1 MTKVTACDLPKESLL
16 AHYGGPGDYRD
27 CFCREIAG
35 EVTLS
40 QYIERFYSSMAF
52 GPERVILSLIGRGA
66 TAENIRA
73 LARGDSDRIAVWE
86 VIERTPDQI
95 LLLSKDTN
103 TASWLSVSSSDAA
116 VGKTQTS
123 SSSGCEA
130 QPQAEPVG
138 QQTRL
143 LFGSWVGGID
153 KSGWRVMLQPHV
165 WYSRLLLGAA

>member
-1 MTKVTACDLPKESLL
+1 MPEGSLL
-16 AHYGGPGDYRD
+16 AQFGGPQDYRD
-27 CFCREIAG
+27 CFCREVPG
-35 EVTLS
+35 EVTLA
-40 QYIERFYSSMAF
+40 QYIERFYSSIAF
-52 GPERVILSLIGRGA
+52 APERAILRLIGRGA
-66 TAENIRA
+66 SADNIRA

-153 KSGWRVMLQPHV
+153 KSGWRVMLAPHV
-165 WYSRLLLGAA
+165 WYSRALLDAV